1 MVVFLFFFCNKKFI
15 VTGLFHK
22 GIAMSGSVLNNWVL
36 MEKPL
41 DKARKLAFLVG
52 CPTESSAEL
61 KHCMKTKSARQ
72 ILKNII
78 HFQVK
83 NNYYLTIHNI
93 CCFNPL

>member
-1 MVVFLFFFCNKKFI
+1 
-15 VTGLFHK
+15 
-22 GIAMSGSVLNNWVL
+22 MSGSVLNNWVL

-41 DKARKLAFLVG
+41 DQARKLAFLVG

-61 KHCMKTKSARQ
+61 KHCMKTKPARQ

-83 NNYYLTIHNI
+83 KH
-93 CCFNPL
+93 